1 MRSIVVNSLGLYI
14 QSALTFF
21 ILKNLFMIL
30 ANGYRIQTLFIEYNQ
45 KVNNNLTKNETFNNG
60 ENWYELNTNF

>member
-45 KVNNNLTKNETFNNG
+45 KVNNNLRKNETFNNG